1 VYSPTDEVYDKS
13 FSIATSITFD
23 LHFRKRKEISTDEDV
38 EKIERSKNT
47 HSTSGNVYTDGWFI
61 DTENEPTIWWND
73 MDYSGETFDV
83 EKFEN
88 FIDNSGTTSDL
99 MGYLN
104 IIDNDV
110 YYKKMK
116 LSKSFLRFSFYTST
130 DPITQKLLFYSTTFL
145 DTGVLYGKFLK
156 QKLHM
161 ESSGFFKDRKNKN
174 VNLNTAVVLNNDNT
188 ISARVDTKIVIS
200 NEYDRTKSS
209 EGFNIYLFAED
220 RNFKREKGGK
230 TIYMKVEFNHAGN
243 GKIIPMIMWPKNKE
257 TGKYI
262 SLTTENFLENLYIP
276 IKLTYIDDRYVYYIP
291 DAYSNND
298 GNIELVLFE
307 PKIDYIE
314 ELPKETT

>member
-1 VYSPTDEVYDKS
+1 M
-13 FSIATSITFD
+13 
-23 LHFRKRKEISTDEDV
+23 
-38 EKIERSKNT
+38 N
-47 HSTSGNVYTDGWFI
+47 
-61 DTENEPTIWWND
+61 
-73 MDYSGETFDV
+73 
-83 EKFEN
+83 N
-88 FIDNSGTTSDL
+88 FIVKSGTTSDL

-104 IIDNDV
+104 FIDSDIL
-110 YYKKMK
+110 YRKKK
-116 LSKSFLRFSFYTST
+116 VSQSFVRLTFYTST
-130 DPITQKLLFYSTTFL
+130 DPMEQKLLFYSTIFFDANT
-145 DTGVLYGKFLK
+145 LYGKYVK
-156 QKLHM
+156 QLMFMLNNNLM
-161 ESSGFFKDRKNKN
+161 EN
-174 VNLNTAVVLNNDNT
+174 VENGNVAVVMCSADT
-188 ISARVDTKIVIS
+188 ISSRIDTKMVIT
-200 NEYDRTKSS
+200 NEFDRSKSA
-209 EGFNIYLFAED
+209 EGFNIYLFAKD
-220 RNFKREKGGK
+220 RNINLENGEK

>member
-1 VYSPTDEVYDKS
+1 
-13 FSIATSITFD
+13 
-23 LHFRKRKEISTDEDV
+23 
-38 EKIERSKNT
+38 
-47 HSTSGNVYTDGWFI
+47 
-61 DTENEPTIWWND
+61 
-73 MDYSGETFDV
+73 
-83 EKFEN
+83 
-88 FIDNSGTTSDL
+88 
-99 MGYLN
+99 
-104 IIDNDV
+104 
-110 YYKKMK
+110 
-116 LSKSFLRFSFYTST
+116 
-130 DPITQKLLFYSTTFL
+130 
-145 DTGVLYGKFLK
+145 
-156 QKLHM
+156 M
-161 ESSGFFKDRKNKN
+161 ESSGFFNDKKNKN

-257 TGKYI
+257 TGEYI